1 VHVSDETIDIHS
13 RYNFGNLYYHSKLN
27 KNNDLTTRPKRLLTC
42 NKIKG
47 SLRSPRNCQSCKTSS
62 WNSKCKTATPKR
74 RRPKT
79 KSGDSEWGTLLG
91 SFTQRLPSL
100 LSSLL
105 RLIESLLSFSLG
117 LLVLGRPGFLGLCK
131 VLLAKLLAKILCL
144 VLRCPWFFGLA
155 KTFLAKLER
164 FVETWLLCLLEGFL
178 AKNLEKAE
186 LLGRPLDQSSPFIIT
201 NLVNWV
207 GVGEQPALAAG
218 AASVDGN
225 EVLVAIQR
233 KVVTIQSADHSIGAL
248 DRCRHDGRQH
258 QG

>member
-1 VHVSDETIDIHS
+1 MGDESIDLHS
-13 RYNFGNLYYHSKLN
+13 RYNFGDLYYHSKLN
-27 KNNDLTTRPKRLLTC
+27 IDNNLTTRPKRLLAC
-42 NKIKG
+42 NIIKG
-47 SLRSPRNCQSCKTSS
+47 CLRSARNCESCKTSS
-62 WNSKCKTATPKR
+62 WNSKCKTAAPKR

-91 SFTQRLPSL
+91 SLAQLLPSL
-100 LSSLL
+100 FASLL
-105 RLIESLLSFSLG
+105 CLIESLLSFALG
-117 LLVLGRPGFLGLCK
+117 LLVLGRPGFLGLSK
-131 VLLAKLLAKILCL
+131 VLLPKLLAKILCL

-164 FVETWLLCLLEGFL
+164 FVETWLFCLLEGFL
-178 AKNLEKAE
+178 AKNLE
-186 LLGRPLDQSSPFIIT
+186 LGRPLDQSSPFIIT
-201 NLVNWV
+201 NQVNWV

-233 KVVTIQSADHSIGAL
+233 KVATIQSADHSIGAL